1 MLIKLYTTNINMNI
15 LVTGSKGFIG
25 KHITLALKRDGY
37 NVFEYDIDS
46 NKEELINYI
55 KKADFVIH
63 LAGINRPL
71 NNDEFYDGNTN
82 FTKFLVD
89 KIKENNRYDLPLI
102 MSSSIQAELNN
113 DYGKSKLLAENY
125 LLNSGLNVFIYRL
138 RNVFGKWCRPNYN
151 SVFATFSYN
160 IAHNLDIHINDENT
174 IVNFNYIG
182 DIVDEFLRVIKSNKK
197 GNKNILYVEPSY
209 KISLI
214 SLANLLRYFKKEVES
229 DNHLPI
235 IHDDFELKAFISFL
249 AYLVE
254 EGYSY
259 NFAKDERG
267 FFEELYKSKKYG
279 QISLNMSY
287 PNITKGEHYH
297 TYKKEIFYV
306 VKGKCEIAQRNIKT
320 NEIIRNVEDEINS
333 KPINILPFYTHKITN
348 IGQNN
353 SYTLM
358 WISEIYSDDS
368 PDTFKENV

>member
-1 MLIKLYTTNINMNI
+1 MNI

-46 NKEELINYI
+46 DKEELINYI

-71 NNDEFYDGNTN
+71 SKDEFYDGNTN

-235 IHDDFELKAFISFL
+235 LHDDFELKAFISFL

-297 TYKKEIFYV
+297 TYKQEIFYV
-306 VKGKCEIAQRNIKT
+306 VKGKCEITQRNIKT
-320 NEIIRNVEDEINS
+320 NEIIRNIEDELNS
-333 KPINILPFYTHKITN
+333 KPINISPFYTHKITN

-368 PDTFKENV
+368 PDTLKENV